1 MTRVN
6 NSGKR
11 IPIFTPLNENANDL
25 VRGYFMRDS
34 EGGYAPNNYQVNT
47 RGGGNNLMNNYL
59 KLQKAI
65 QNKSKK
71 IRGIEA
77 LHSPS
82 IMIKKEKK
90 STKKKTT
97 KKK

>member
-6 NSGKR
+6 KSGER
-11 IPIFTPLNENANDL
+11 IPIFAPLNENANDL

-59 KLQKAI
+59 KMQKAH
-65 QNKSKK
+65 NN
-71 IRGIEA
+71 
-77 LHSPS
+77 
-82 IMIKKEKK
+82 KKEKK

>member
-34 EGGYAPNNYQVNT
+34 EGGYAPFRLIYKELYIKHPAAKQVHVKT
-47 RGGGNNLMNNYL
+47 
-59 KLQKAI
+59 
-65 QNKSKK
+65 
-71 IRGIEA
+71 
-77 LHSPS
+77 S
-82 IMIKKEKK
+82 IFW
-90 STKKKTT
+90 T
-97 KKK
+97 

>member
-1 MTRVN
+1 M
-6 NSGKR
+6 
-11 IPIFTPLNENANDL
+11 TPLNENANDL

-59 KLQKAI
+59 KMQNQK
-65 QNKSKK
+65 K
-71 IRGIEA
+71 
-77 LHSPS
+77 
-82 IMIKKEKK
+82 KK

>member
-6 NSGKR
+6 KSGKR

-25 VRGYFMRDS
+25 VRGYFMSDS

-59 KLQKAI
+59 KM
-65 QNKSKK
+65 QN
-71 IRGIEA
+71 
-77 LHSPS
+77 
-82 IMIKKEKK
+82 KKEKK

>member
-6 NSGKR
+6 KSGKR

-34 EGGYAPNNYQVNT
+34 EGGYAPKNYKVNT

-59 KLQKAI
+59 KEQKAI
-65 QNKSKK
+65 KNKSKK
-71 IRGIEA
+71 IRGIQA
-77 LHSPS
+77 LHNPS
-82 IMIKKEKK
+82 IMIKK
-90 STKKKTT
+90 STKKK
-97 KKK
+97 

>member
-6 NSGKR
+6 KSGKR

-59 KLQKAI
+59 KMQNQK
-65 QNKSKK
+65 K
-71 IRGIEA
+71 
-77 LHSPS
+77 
-82 IMIKKEKK
+82 KK

>member
-6 NSGKR
+6 KSG
-11 IPIFTPLNENANDL
+11 IFTPLNENANDL

-59 KLQKAI
+59 KFQKAI
-65 QNKSKK
+65 QDKSKK

>member
-6 NSGKR
+6 KSA
-11 IPIFTPLNENANDL
+11 IFTPLNENANDL

-59 KLQKAI
+59 KFQKAI

>member
-6 NSGKR
+6 KSG
-11 IPIFTPLNENANDL
+11 IFTPLNENANDL

-59 KLQKAI
+59 KM
-65 QNKSKK
+65 QNQ
-71 IRGIEA
+71 R
-77 LHSPS
+77 
-82 IMIKKEKK
+82 EKK

>member
-6 NSGKR
+6 KSG
-11 IPIFTPLNENANDL
+11 IFTPLNENANDL

-59 KLQKAI
+59 KM
-65 QNKSKK
+65 QN
-71 IRGIEA
+71 
-77 LHSPS
+77 
-82 IMIKKEKK
+82 KKEKK

>member
-6 NSGKR
+6 KSG
-11 IPIFTPLNENANDL
+11 IFTPLNENANDL

-71 IRGIEA
+71 
-77 LHSPS
+77 
-82 IMIKKEKK
+82 EKK

>member
-6 NSGKR
+6 KSG
-11 IPIFTPLNENANDL
+11 IFTPLNENANDL

-59 KLQKAI
+59 KM
-65 QNKSKK
+65 QNQ
-71 IRGIEA
+71 
-77 LHSPS
+77 
-82 IMIKKEKK
+82 KEKK

>member
-6 NSGKR
+6 KSGKR

-47 RGGGNNLMNNYL
+47 RGGGNNLM
-59 KLQKAI
+59 
-65 QNKSKK
+65 QN
-71 IRGIEA
+71 
-77 LHSPS
+77 
-82 IMIKKEKK
+82 KKEKK

>member
-6 NSGKR
+6 KSGKR

-59 KLQKAI
+59 KM
-65 QNKSKK
+65 QNQ
-71 IRGIEA
+71 
-77 LHSPS
+77 
-82 IMIKKEKK
+82 KEKK

>member
-6 NSGKR
+6 KSGKR

-47 RGGGNNLMNNYL
+47 RGGGNNLMNNYV
-59 KLQKAI
+59 KM
-65 QNKSKK
+65 QNQ
-71 IRGIEA
+71 
-77 LHSPS
+77 
-82 IMIKKEKK
+82 KEKK

>member
-11 IPIFTPLNENANDL
+11 IPIFTPLNDNANDL

-59 KLQKAI
+59 KMQKAH
-65 QNKSKK
+65 NN
-71 IRGIEA
+71 
-77 LHSPS
+77 
-82 IMIKKEKK
+82 KKEKK

>member
-6 NSGKR
+6 KSGKR

-34 EGGYAPNNYQVNT
+34 EGGYAPKNYKVNT

-59 KLQKAI
+59 KEQKAI
-65 QNKSKK
+65 KNKSKK
-71 IRGIEA
+71 IRGIQA
-77 LHSPS
+77 LHTPS
-82 IMIKKEKK
+82 IMIKK
-90 STKKKTT
+90 STKKK
-97 KKK
+97 

>member
-6 NSGKR
+6 KSG
-11 IPIFTPLNENANDL
+11 IFTPLNANANDL

-59 KLQKAI
+59 KFQKAI
-65 QNKSKK
+65 QDKSKK

>member
-6 NSGKR
+6 KSGKR

-34 EGGYAPNNYQVNT
+34 EGGYAPKNYQVNT
-47 RGGGNNLMNNYL
+47 RGANNLMNIYERM
-59 KLQKAI
+59 QKAH
-65 QNKSKK
+65 NN
-71 IRGIEA
+71 
-77 LHSPS
+77 
-82 IMIKKEKK
+82 KKEKK

>member
-6 NSGKR
+6 KSGKR

-59 KLQKAI
+59 KM
-65 QNKSKK
+65 QN
-71 IRGIEA
+71 
-77 LHSPS
+77 
-82 IMIKKEKK
+82 KKEKK

>member
-6 NSGKR
+6 KSG
-11 IPIFTPLNENANDL
+11 IFTPLNENANDL

-59 KLQKAI
+59 KFQKAI